1 MKIKSY
7 SLEQLAKNY
16 KVVSSTQSKSLVGG
30 MSLDGE
36 DAYLS
41 YEEMIALYGN
51 PSYFPSDSYPDIDEF
66 LNYFEDYSGTS
77 SSVNW
82 GTVMSD
88 IDYQIAY
95 GVSDENNYYQALM
108 SFYSDKQFKVSW
120 DYVSEYSTLFG
131 FSTDDEPNVN
141 QVWLEQIVNEAAG
154 QSGLE
159 KNSIEMTN
167 FFNWARSTMLSQ
179 HVGLMYI
186 AYHFEEVEG
195 GIKVIIRNTSNQQG
209 AEYTLPTV

>member
-159 KNSIEMTN
+159 K
-167 FFNWARSTMLSQ
+167 
-179 HVGLMYI
+179 
-186 AYHFEEVEG
+186 
-195 GIKVIIRNTSNQQG
+195 
-209 AEYTLPTV
+209 TLLK